1 MIQAGEYPIVDG
13 CFDIGAARFKV
24 RERVGTPK
32 QFFIRTNPFL
42 YCSSLY
48 PTSRADIFGFEVG
61 RVWYS
66 MQFTGT
72 TVKIAKPRFLAP
84 PEPVQDGGARTAR
97 REAVTHNLPSLSPSR
112 R

>member
-48 PTSRADIFGFEVG
+48 PTSRADVFGFEVG
-61 RVWYS
+61 RVWWA
-66 MQFTGT
+66 MQFSGT
-72 TVKIAKPRFLAP
+72 RVKIWKPRHLAA
-84 PEPVQDGGARTAR
+84 PEPEEDGGARMAR
-97 REAVTHNLPSLSPSR
+97 RQAVTHNLPSLSPSR